1 MISVGIDVSKGTSA
15 VCIMKNGAIVQQSVI
30 QHSHKDMKQLKD
42 ILSSLEE
49 APRIVLEA
57 TGIYH
62 LPLLQTL
69 KNANFFV
76 AVLNPLIL
84 KKYAAVSLRRA
95 KTDKL
100 DAVKIADYGLAN
112 WHKLRDYS
120 LSEDRYSQLKEL
132 GRSYGHYVKL
142 KVIQKQCLTALLDKA
157 MPGIKELVRGCSNDN
172 LAKDKLLDFVERYQ
186 HYDRITA
193 KSEKQFVL
201 DYCCWAKKKGYQ
213 PLESKAYAIYAL
225 AKASIPTSS
234 SKLAPTTALV
244 LEAVKVLRQLCETL
258 QLILT
263 QMKELAKGLPEYEV
277 ARSMFG
283 VGTILAVRLMA
294 EVGDLRRFYSGKSL
308 VAFAGIDSPPCES
321 GNFIG
326 TKRSIS
332 KRGSPI
338 LRKTGFEIMKA
349 LMTHKPQQDN
359 AVYLF
364 MVKKESEGKAKKV
377 ARIAGLNKFLR
388 IYYARVK
395 EAYGA
400 A

>member
-1 MISVGIDVSKGTSA
+1 MISVGIDVSKGNSA
-15 VCIMKNGAIVQQSVI
+15 VCIMKNGAIFQQFVI

-49 APRIVLEA
+49 EPRIVLEA

-69 KNANFFV
+69 KNADFFV

-95 KTDKL
+95 KTDRL

-120 LSEDRYSQLKEL
+120 ISEDRYSQLKEL

-213 PLESKAYAIYAL
+213 PLESKASAIYAL

-294 EVGDLRRFYSGKSL
+294 EVGDLRRFYSGRSL

-321 GNFIG
+321 GNFVG